1 MTAIL
6 LVSHGGYAK
15 AMLETAEMILG
26 PQDHAAAVGLSPSES
41 PEELKQEIKK
51 AMDSLAG
58 MDLLVLTDVTSGTP
72 FNTVMSLSLERTFR
86 HMTGVNLPL
95 LIDALISRQGVP
107 LEELVNGLKR
117 NAAGTFVDVDERM
130 IGETAGNED
139 EDDF

>member
-6 LVSHGGYAK
+6 LVSHGSYSK

-26 PQDHAAAVGLSPSES
+26 PQDHAAAIGLSPNES
-41 PEELKQEIKK
+41 PEELKQKLREV
-51 AMDSLAG
+51 MDSLEG

-72 FNTVMSLSLERTFR
+72 FNTVMSLSRTYTFR

-95 LIDALISRQGVP
+95 LIDALISRMGVP
-107 LEELVNGLKR
+107 LEELVCGLKK

-130 IGETAGNED
+130 KGLS
-139 EDDF
+139 